1 MKWELDIKNSDIENV
16 ISEYV
21 SSERDRNL
29 LRRRLIDGIRFEQ
42 LAEEYDL
49 SVTQTKNIV
58 YKYEQFLYEKVRA

>member
-21 SSERDRNL
+21 SSERDRSL

>member
-58 YKYEQFLYEKVRA
+58 YKYEQILYEKVRA

>member
-1 MKWELDIKNSDIENV
+1 MKWELDIKNSDIENA

-21 SSERDRNL
+21 SSERDRSL